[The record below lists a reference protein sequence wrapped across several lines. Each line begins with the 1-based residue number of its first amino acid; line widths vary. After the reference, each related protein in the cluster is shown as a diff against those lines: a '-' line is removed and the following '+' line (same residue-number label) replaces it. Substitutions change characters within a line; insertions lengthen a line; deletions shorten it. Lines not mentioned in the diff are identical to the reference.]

1 MAINSVQTGLLVSS
15 REYSPIEHI
24 NFLFPG
30 PRKQS
35 GSVSPF
41 AKGFYIC
48 TSLTS
53 VTHEVAGKEAHMDDE
68 GTDIRDRLG
77 KLDSL
82 LLWVAS
88 LSSLGFSLFIAYL
101 KVPLVPYIPI
111 FALIG
116 FSIIV
121 GYVNGA
127 ILSNSF
133 TERIRG
139 WNYLLLGL
147 SFYVP
152 SVVVKFGEPY
162 FLTLYSDFSKVV
174 PYLQLL
180 LGLFIPLAYVLLNK
194 KWAIPKIYRSFNI
207 GVGEVTNKI
216 LARTFFA
223 SIYLGGTL
231 YILALALYETK
242 TDPLSITLYTLFFIL
257 FTDLLVSEEIKIRT
271 LRRLEK
277 YQQFLTF
284 QSIIDKKLH
293 KVSFAFIVIG
303 VVAFVVVW
311 SFSTLVPLYLLMLSF
326 LLAFSLP
333 VLGFVFLALFVYKED
348 RVELNEQAGTDL
360 SGKQLSELRSLLSK
374 KTNRDSTALRET
386 SIGSNIRGATG
397 SRFVGRHFC
406 AIAFLVGL
414 LVTSIAGGGL
424 FATYQCGTS
433 HVARSDL
440 QGFAIAHNSTQNI
453 LPRSL
458 YVRVVVFTD
467 RPILYFRY
475 AYVAYENGSYNF
487 IFVFPFQVVQN
498 TGMNEAVHFNSTPYG
513 SAIWT
518 TREINNVA
526 NGSWSDDYFEAEF
539 FIDNTFQSG
548 TRGDYTFTLPFI
560 GGVGGASDVITQLQ
574 DSLNVTW
581 YTDAEVELEFIVPS
595 RLHITQAYP
604 QSFAGPDTLTI
615 IGNQTINKVRWTM
628 AWPSQQFTIICHD
641 SDEASFYQDM
651 LFFSGIFISIGASIV
666 VRSAYDAAKKNAGQM
681 SETIHP
687 LALLLV

>member
-1 MAINSVQTGLLVSS
+1 MEILNRSLLLDIGLGSWELNSVANRTKTPFFLVFS
-15 REYSPIEHI
+15 
-24 NFLFPG
+24 G
-30 PRKQS
+30 PRKQP
-35 GSVSPF
+35 GSISPF
-41 AKGFYIC
+41 PKGFYIC
-48 TSLTS
+48 MSLTS
-53 VTHEVAGKEAHMDDE
+53 VTHEVARKEAHMDDE

-116 FSIIV
+116 ISIII

-127 ILSNSF
+127 ILSDSF

-147 SFYVP
+147 SFYIP
-152 SVVVKFGEPY
+152 SAIVKFGEPY

-194 KWAIPKIYRSFNI
+194 KWTIPKIYRSFNI

-231 YILALALYETK
+231 YILALALYEMK

-311 SFSTLVPLYLLMLSF
+311 SFSALVPLYLLMLSF

-333 VLGFVFLALFVYKED
+333 VFGFVFLALFVYKED
-348 RVELNEQAGTDL
+348 RVELNEQARKGL
-360 SGKQLSELRSLLSK
+360 SEEQLSELRNLVSK
-374 KTNRDSTALRET
+374 TSNRDSTAYREPG
-386 SIGSNIRGATG
+386 IGSDNQG
-397 SRFVGRHFC
+397 SARRKFVGRHFY
-406 AIAFLVGL
+406 AIAFLVGV

-424 FATYQCGTS
+424 FVTYQYGTS

-440 QGFAIAHNSTQNI
+440 QGFAIAHNSTQNV
-453 LPRSL
+453 LPHSI
-458 YVRVVVFTD
+458 YMRVAVLSE
-467 RPILYFRY
+467 RPVLYFRY
-475 AYVAYENGSYNF
+475 AYAVYENGSYNF
-487 IFVFPFQVVQN
+487 IFILPFQVVQN
-498 TGMNEAVHFNSTPYG
+498 TGLNEAVHFNSTPYG

-526 NGSWSDDYFEAEF
+526 NGSWSHDDFEAEF

-548 TRGDYTFTLPFI
+548 TRGDYTFTLPLI
-560 GGVGGASDVITQLQ
+560 GGVGGVSDVITQLR
-574 DSLNVTW
+574 DSLNVIW
-581 YTDAEVELEFIVPS
+581 YTPDAGVELEFIVPS

-641 SDEASFYQDM
+641 SDEASSYQAI
-651 LFFSGIFISIGASIV
+651 LFFGGIFISIGAGIM
-666 VRSAYDAAKKNAGQM
+666 VRSAYDAAKKKCRPD
-681 SETIHP
+681 E
-687 LALLLV
+687 